1 MCVTLHVS
9 VWVEIPDTI
18 DEQVMNFVT
27 LHVSVWVEICK
38 EFYKNFKYPCH
49 APRERVSWN
58 PPRKIRLRLSEVTLH
73 VSVWVEMLATT
84 FPFSSTLKSRSTWAC
99 ELKCSHALVFRLKHA
114 VTLHV
119 SVWVEIYLLIS
130 NSQILPSRSTWACEL
145 KWQIPYIA
153 CPFQRHAPRERVS
166 WNSSFRHTCLCGV
179 GHAPRERVSWNA
191 IGCPWVSVIAVTLH
205 VSVWVEMVS
214 SSEFSQRYLSRSTWA
229 CELKLPVRQKYFK
242 TYWSRST
249 WACELKLH
257 NKAIYAFYAL
267 SRSTWAC
274 ELKLPV
280 RQKYFKTYCHAPRER
295 VSWNCWR

>member
-119 SVWVEIYLLIS
+119 SVWVEILS
-130 NSQILPSRSTWACEL
+130 A
-145 KWQIPYIA
+145 
-153 CPFQRHAPRERVS
+153 
-166 WNSSFRHTCLCGV
+166 SSMRRLGF
-179 GHAPRERVSWNA
+179 
-191 IGCPWVSVIAVTLH
+191 
-205 VSVWVEMVS
+205 
-214 SSEFSQRYLSRSTWA
+214 
-229 CELKLPVRQKYFK
+229 
-242 TYWSRST
+242 
-249 WACELKLH
+249 
-257 NKAIYAFYAL
+257 
-267 SRSTWAC
+267 
-274 ELKLPV
+274 
-280 RQKYFKTYCHAPRER
+280 CHAPRER
-295 VSWNCWR
+295 VSWNCSHIVKIYVCFRHAPRERVSWN